1 MIFAAFCVGKRKNKN
16 LTKSV
21 REYNEQLLIS
31 CERVDIMSSKASE
44 RQLE

>member
-1 MIFAAFCVGKRKNKN
+1 VGKEKKQ
-16 LTKSV
+16 KPDKKCQ
-21 REYNEQLLIS
+21 EYNEQLLIS

>member
-1 MIFAAFCVGKRKNKN
+1 MIFAAFCRKREK
-16 LTKSV
+16 TKPDKKCQ
-21 REYNEQLLIS
+21 EYNEQLLIS

>member
-1 MIFAAFCVGKRKNKN
+1 MIFAAFCGKEKKQ
-16 LTKSV
+16 KPDKKCQ
-21 REYNEQLLIS
+21 EYNEQLLIS